1 MVASP
6 EPHAPNPPSRR
17 RAWWM
22 LGGGLVLAGG
32 VWVGLG
38 GPQRLAETWLIP
50 QAEQQLTA
58 ALGQPIQLGNIEGW
72 NWDGVRLGQS
82 QLGTVSGPS
91 FVSWQTTTVGIDWA
105 GLFQGRLPLQLR
117 LENVDASLQQLS
129 NGQWYTFPTQ
139 AQISEYPDLKLVV
152 AGGKLSLQPRNTQNQ
167 LLVPIR
173 LSAIAGH
180 LQLSQEQRARFQAT
194 AQLSTGQRGLVAGE
208 IQGGRNGEIRLRS
221 QQVALPEV
229 QRLLA
234 QTLRLPAIAESGTA
248 SGNLSLQLRDQQVTA
263 INGSAQLQSATL
275 KATEVPV
282 LLQQVTAAL
291 QFQDRQI
298 TVQRGTARW
307 QDWRI
312 QGQGNWTFDQGGT
325 IQLTTTASSSTAR
338 SPLPGLKLGGP
349 LQAQLNIEQAREAFR
364 GAIVLTPAAGTT
376 WQGLAL
382 GRATAQYQL
391 DAKQLRVQQGAI
403 TIAQQG
409 QLSLQGSVGRQA
421 SRPIAFTA
429 DLRGLSSRQL
439 LQNLGAAVPT
449 DLELGSLIA
458 SGQIRGTLDRPEAE
472 VRWQTTAQ
480 QQTVNGQIFLNRQ
493 PDWQAVALVQTGRG
507 AIQARLTSQGDRW
520 QGDVQVRDLP
530 LQLLTADLGGQAS
543 GQIQLNGS
551 LNALSL
557 TTVQAD
563 SRLALTNLAWQGQR
577 WADGQANLDWGWDGQ
592 QLALRQFAT
601 SGLVAQGQVRP
612 NATADQQLQIGL
624 NIQQVALQTL
634 PLPLPLQ
641 GNLGFQGRL
650 VGRFQAP
657 QLEGDLQI
665 RDVGWSAQRRRR
677 DWLGNLRYNQQG
689 LQVALSSSDGQLLA
703 QTDRR
708 FQLQNFRWQQSG
720 GVIEA
725 KAQGSDLRWQADN
738 FSIAGLNLPS
748 DRGIPLVTSG
758 RVSGEGRLN
767 LQRGTG
773 SGNLS
778 VLRPRLGYVRGDRL
792 NAQFQLGDGWLT
804 LTEATLARDNSLYS
818 LQGRVQLAGTGQVS
832 ARLEAKQGNPQ
843 ELAWFLRSLQR
854 SGFLAEQPEFAD
866 AAAIASVP
874 GIDDTATSL
883 YQQLQ
888 RLSQL
893 QALQQQEQA
902 QQPLPTLP
910 TIRQLTGRFD
920 GVATVGG
927 SWRQGLTADFDFQGS
942 NWVWGDYRA
951 DRVLLKGAVKQNQIQ
966 LEPFELQTGATKLSF
981 SGSFSDQTQGE
992 LFVEGLSLAGI
1003 QQFLRLPVEMQGSL
1017 GLSAT
1022 LSGRLDNPQILGDL
1036 QLSNAVFNGTSIQAE
1051 QTGFNVR
1058 DGRLT
1063 FGFALIADD
1072 PEPVRV
1078 TGSLPL
1084 ELPFLASQPSD
1095 EVQLNLDISNNGLKF
1110 LSLLSRDQVQW
1121 QGGQGNVQ
1129 LRLRGTLDAPILSGQ
1144 ARFENARLA
1153 SPLFEQ
1159 PLTNLTAQI
1168 NFAQDRLRVETLSSN
1183 FNGGTLT
1190 AQGIL
1195 PIAQLLPAS
1204 DPDREQPLTI
1214 ALRDATI
1221 ALPNLFTGK
1230 TEADLQILGSAL
1242 EPAIAGDIRVNQ
1254 ANIQLPGPDRLTN
1267 LASGDLGAPTLPVR
1281 FQQLKIALEEGVS
1294 VQSEPLFRFG
1304 AKGDLTLDG
1313 PLGSTLSPNGKL
1325 TLTSGQVNLF
1335 TSTFVLDR
1343 RQTSSVIF
1351 RPDLGLDPFLNV
1363 NLVASIP
1370 EFSGSTLQTGS
1381 DRIVLPFQSDPS
1393 QSGFGRFQLVRV
1405 RAQVNTLASNLQSS
1419 IQLTSSPPR
1428 SERELL
1434 TLIGGGTVNSLANSG
1449 GGTALLGLASQALLN
1464 NVQGF
1469 FNSALGERINI
1480 QLFPTVTEVPD
1491 RDVQSLAQVG
1501 NTNTVLG
1508 LGGQIGFDITDDL
1521 SVSVLQVLTLGLPTQ
1536 FNLRYEFTDS
1546 LSIRGTTDTA
1556 GNNRAV
1562 LEFNQRF

>member
-1 MVASP
+1 MVVSP
-6 EPHAPNPPSRR
+6 EPNAPNPQSRR

-32 VWVGLG
+32 VWAVLG

-50 QAEQQLTA
+50 QVEQQLTA
-58 ALGQPIQLGNIEGW
+58 ALGQPIQLGGIQGW
-72 NWDGVRLGQS
+72 SWDGVRLGRS

-91 FVSWQTTTVGIDWA
+91 FVSWQATTLGVDWA

-117 LENVDASLQQLS
+117 LQNVDASLQQLS

-139 AQISEYPDLKLVV
+139 VQTSDYPDLTLVV
-152 AGGKLSLQPRNTQNQ
+152 AGGQLSLQPRNAQNQ
-167 LLVPIR
+167 LLAPIR
-173 LSAIAGH
+173 LTAIAGD
-180 LQLSQEQRARFQAT
+180 LQLSQGQRAQFQAN

-208 IQGGRNGEIRLRS
+208 IQGGSNGEIRLRS

-229 QRLLA
+229 QRLLT
-234 QTLRLPAIAESGTA
+234 QSLPLPAIAEAGTA
-248 SGNLSLQLRDQQVTA
+248 SGNLTLQLRNQQVTA
-263 INGSAQLQSATL
+263 INGSAELQAATL

-282 LLQQVTAAL
+282 RLQQVTAAL

-298 TVQRGTARW
+298 TVQQGTGRW
-307 QDWRI
+307 QDWQLR
-312 QGQGNWTFDQGGT
+312 GQGIWTLGQGGT
-325 IQLTTTASSSTAR
+325 IQLTTTSSPKAR

-349 LQAQLNIEQAREAFR
+349 LQAQLKIDQEREAFR
-364 GAIVLTPAAGTT
+364 GTIALTPAAGTT
-376 WQGLAL
+376 WQGLTL

-391 DAKQLRVQQGAI
+391 DAKQLLVQQGAI
-403 TIAQQG
+403 AIAQQG
-409 QLSLQGSVGRQA
+409 QLSLQGSIGRQA
-421 SRPIAFTA
+421 SRPIALKA

-439 LQNLGAAVPT
+439 LQNLGAAVPAN
-449 DLELGSLIA
+449 LELGALVA
-458 SGQIRGTLDRPEAE
+458 SGQIGGTLNRPEAE

-480 QQTVNGQIFLNRQ
+480 QQTVNGQIFLKRQ
-493 PDWQAVALVQTGRG
+493 PDWQAVALVRTDSG
-507 AIQARLTSQGDRW
+507 AIQAQLSSQGDRW
-520 QGDVQVRDLP
+520 QGNVQVRELP

-543 GQIQLNGS
+543 GQIQLSGS
-551 LNALSL
+551 LSEFSL
-557 TTVQAD
+557 ASVQAD
-563 SRLALTNLAWQGQR
+563 SRLALSNLAWQGQR

-592 QLALRQFAT
+592 QLALRQFAAP
-601 SGLVAQGQVRP
+601 GLVAQGQIRP
-612 NATADQQLQIGL
+612 NAAADQQLQIGL
-624 NIQQVALQTL
+624 NVQQLALQTL
-634 PLPLPLQ
+634 PIPLPIQ

-650 VGRFQAP
+650 VGSLQAP
-657 QLEGDLQI
+657 ELDGDLQI
-665 RDVGWSAQRRRR
+665 RNVGWSAQRRRR

-689 LQVALSSSDGQLLA
+689 LRVALTSADGQLLA

-725 KAQGSDLRWQADN
+725 KAEGADLRWQADN

-758 RVSGEGRLN
+758 RVSGDGRLN
-767 LQRGTG
+767 LRQGTG

-792 NAQFQLGDGWLT
+792 LAKFQLGDGWLT
-804 LTEATLARDNSLYS
+804 LSEGTLARDNSLYS
-818 LQGRVQLAGTGQVS
+818 LQGRVQLAGAGQVS

-866 AAAIASVP
+866 ADAIASVP
-874 GIDDTATSL
+874 GINDTAASL

-893 QALQQQEQA
+893 QALQQEQEA
-902 QQPLPTLP
+902 QQPLPSLP

-927 SWRQGLTADFDFQGS
+927 SWRQGLTADFDFQGD

-992 LFVEGLSLAGI
+992 LFVQGLPLAGI

-1036 QLSNAVFNGTSIQAE
+1036 QLSNAVFNGTPIQAE

-1058 DGRLT
+1058 EGRLT
-1063 FGFALIADD
+1063 FGFALVADD

-1084 ELPFLASQPSD
+1084 QLPFLASQPSD
-1095 EVQLNLDISNNGLKF
+1095 EVQLNLDVSNNGLKF

-1121 QGGQGNVQ
+1121 QGGQGNIQ

-1144 ARFENARLA
+1144 ARFENAKFA

-1168 NFAQDRLRVETLSSN
+1168 DFAQDRLRVQSLSSN
-1183 FNGGTLT
+1183 FNGGTIA
-1190 AQGIL
+1190 AQGVL

-1204 DPDREQPLTI
+1204 DPDRDQPLTI
-1214 ALRDATI
+1214 TLREATI
-1221 ALPNLFTGK
+1221 SLPNLFTGK

-1242 EPAIAGDIRVNQ
+1242 EPAIAGDIRINQ
-1254 ANIQLPGPDRLTN
+1254 ADIQLPSPDRLTN
-1267 LASGDLGAPTLPVR
+1267 LASGDLGGPILPVR
-1281 FQQLKIALEEGVS
+1281 FQQLKIALEDGVS
-1294 VQSEPLFRFG
+1294 IQSAPLFRFG
-1304 AKGDLTLDG
+1304 AQGALTLDG
-1313 PLGSTLSPNGKL
+1313 PLGSTLSPDGSL

-1343 RQTSSVIF
+1343 RQPSRVIF

-1370 EFSGSTLQTGS
+1370 EFSGSTLQIGS
-1381 DRIVLPFQSDPS
+1381 DRIVLPFQEDPS

-1434 TLIGGGTVNSLANSG
+1434 TLIGGGTVNSLASSG

-1464 NVQGF
+1464 NLQGF

-1491 RDVQSLAQVG
+1491 RNVQSLALSG
-1501 NTNTVLG
+1501 NSNTVLG